1 MRSHLLEGKVRHRRL
16 QPFVYELEHDVFYFA
31 LDLSEVDE
39 ITRRSRLVRHNRR
52 GLVTFR
58 DGDHLPEPAEDL
70 DRAIRDHLRGEGIDP
85 TGFRITLITN
95 FRVLGYV
102 FNPAS
107 FYLCRDAAGV
117 LRVVV
122 VEVHNTYLERHCYTL
137 QSTATEGPFVA
148 SMEKAFYVSPFI
160 EIEGHYGVR
169 VQDDP
174 AGLRIAITESRGT
187 DRVLSTGLVLRRIP
201 FSDRALGRLLVRH
214 PFVTLKTIAF
224 IHWHALRLWLRGARF
239 HRHGDVAR

>member
-16 QPFVYELEHDVFYFA
+16 QPFVYALEHDVFYFA
-31 LDLSEVDE
+31 MDLAELDELTS
-39 ITRRSRLVRHNRR
+39 RSRLVRRNRR

-58 DGDHLPEPAEDL
+58 DGDHMPEPAQDL
-70 DRAIRDHLRGEGIDP
+70 DRTIRDHLRGEGIDA
-85 TGFRITLITN
+85 TGWQITLITN
-95 FRVLGYV
+95 LRVLGYV

-107 FYLCRDAAGV
+107 FFLCRDPDGV
-117 LRVVV
+117 LQVVV
-122 VEVHNTYLERHCYTL
+122 VEVHNTHLERHLYTL
-137 QSTATEGPFVA
+137 QATTTEGPFVA
-148 SMEKAFYVSPFI
+148 SMDKTFYVSPFI
-160 EIEGHYGVR
+160 EMEGRYAVR

-174 AGLRIAITESRGT
+174 AGLRIAITESRGP
-187 DRVLSTGLVLRRIP
+187 DRVLTTGLVLRRIP

-214 PFVTLKTIAF
+214 PFVTFKTIAF